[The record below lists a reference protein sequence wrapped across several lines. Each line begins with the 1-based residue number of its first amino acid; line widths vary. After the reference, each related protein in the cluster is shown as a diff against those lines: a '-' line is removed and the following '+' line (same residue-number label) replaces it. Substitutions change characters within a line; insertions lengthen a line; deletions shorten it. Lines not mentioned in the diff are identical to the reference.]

1 MLTATRTKIKS
12 SLMTV
17 MSTAAL
23 KAAKGLI
30 HDFNE
35 VEHLQVSQRGPAN
48 FVATANRRAEKTIR
62 FDLQKAR
69 PDFGFLFEET
79 GEIPGED
86 PDHRWI
92 VDPLDGTLNFL
103 HGIPHFA
110 ISIALQF
117 ENEIIAGVV
126 YDPIKDELFYAEK
139 GKGAYLNDRRLRVS
153 GRKEMR
159 EALILTESPY
169 DRSPETKNV
178 SSIGDMLRP
187 HVGGLRHYGASVL
200 DLAYVAA
207 GRSEGFASH
216 HLAPWDMATGLIL
229 VREAGGY
236 SSELDGGKESLKN
249 GSILVAN
256 THLYEP
262 LLKILQK

>member
-17 MSTAAL
+17 MSSAAL

-35 VEHLQVSQRGPAN
+35 VEHLQVSQKGPGN
-48 FVATANRRAEKTIR
+48 FVSTADRRAEKTIR

-69 PDFGFLFEET
+69 PDFGFLLEES

-86 PDHRWI
+86 PHHRWI
-92 VDPLDGTLNFL
+92 VDPLDGTTNFL

-117 ENEIIAGVV
+117 EDEIIAGVI

-153 GRKEMR
+153 GRKELR
-159 EALILTESPY
+159 EALILTERPY
-169 DRSPETKNV
+169 KRSNDTENFSLACNSLHSHV
-178 SSIGDMLRP
+178 AALRQ
-187 HVGGLRHYGASVL
+187 YGASVL

-207 GRSEGFASH
+207 GRSEGFVSH
-216 HLAPWDMATGLIL
+216 HLAPWDLAAGLIL

-236 SSELDGGKESLKN
+236 TSELNGGKEPLKN
-249 GSILVAN
+249 GSILAAN
-256 THLYEP
+256 AHLYEP